1 MFGNIVERIERLPVG
16 FLATTVG
23 LATLSNAYSLIG
35 FAYIKFLCMI
45 IALTV
50 FLMGTLKLTKYN
62 TTFLAEYKN
71 VVPASLYGAYS
82 MLAMISGAFLFNFNK
97 PLGEGLWLFGVVFHA
112 SAIVIFT
119 YRNVFKNFKIET
131 FVPSWFVTYNGIMVS
146 VVVGGAIKAPILKQ
160 VVLIY
165 GLFIFFL
172 IIPFMIKR
180 LITNP
185 LPDMLYHTKAVLL
198 APSSLCVVSYFNI
211 VKQPNFF
218 VACFLYGI
226 VFITLL
232 SILKSIPKFFS
243 FNFHPG
249 FAGTTFPMAIGTIA
263 SFKMAGYLL
272 SINQPLYAQIIKNIA
287 GLQVF
292 ITTAI
297 IGMVFFNFLKQSV
310 VKKDKI

>member
-23 LATLSNAYSLIG
+23 LATLSNAYGLIG
-35 FAYIKFLCMI
+35 FSYLRFFCML

-50 FLMGTLKLTKYN
+50 FSMGTLKLTKYN

-71 VVPASLYGAYS
+71 VIPASLYGAYS
-82 MLAMISGAFLFNFNK
+82 MLAMISGAFLFTYNQ
-97 PLGEGLWLFGVVFHA
+97 PLGKGLWLFGITFHA
-112 SAIVIFT
+112 GAILIFT
-119 YRNVFKNFKIET
+119 YRNVIKDFKLET

-146 VVVGGAIKAPILKQ
+146 VVVGGAIKAPLLKQ
-160 VVLIY
+160 AILIY
-165 GLFIFFL
+165 GLLVFFL

-185 LPDMLYHTKAVLL
+185 LPDMVYHTKAVLL

-211 VKQPNFF
+211 IKNPNFY
-218 VACFLYGI
+218 VSCFLYGI

-263 SFKMAGYLL
+263 SFKMASYLS
-272 SINQPLYAQIIKNIA
+272 SINLPLASEIIKNVA
-287 GLQVF
+287 GVQVF
-292 ITTAI
+292 VTTAI

-310 VKKDKI
+310 ITK